1 MIYGYTSSS
10 SVSNLVIPST
20 LGGKPVVRIDNYSFT
35 GRTELRSVYIPS
47 SVTHIGSGAFSE
59 TGLELLDTELLEEL
73 TGDEESGWFSSSSG
87 RWVEAS
93 TSVEAETSAS
103 ALALSSDAAGSEEES
118 GTVDAA

>member
-1 MIYGYTSSS
+1 MEEDAG
-10 SVSNLVIPST
+10 VEEEVGVELAGV
-20 LGGKPVVRIDNYSFT
+20 LGGAV
-35 GRTELRSVYIPS
+35 GWEE
-47 SVTHIGSGAFSE
+47 E

-87 RWVEAS
+87 RWGHAS
-93 TSVEAETSAS
+93 TSVEADASSS

>member
-1 MIYGYTSSS
+1 MEEDAG
-10 SVSNLVIPST
+10 VEEEVGVELAGV
-20 LGGKPVVRIDNYSFT
+20 LGGAV
-35 GRTELRSVYIPS
+35 GWEE
-47 SVTHIGSGAFSE
+47 E

-87 RWVEAS
+87 SWVHAS

-118 GTVDAA
+118 GTEDAA